1 MPGLRPA
8 FQKDGGTITAAN
20 ASKLNDGAAALIL
33 TTAEHAE
40 KLGKKPI
47 ARLVAQATFAHEPE
61 WFTTAPIEATR
72 RALAKANLEVAD
84 IDLWEFNEA
93 FAVVPMAA
101 IKDLGLDPAKVNVN
115 GGAIS
120 IGHPIG
126 ASGARIITP
135 PQRPQ
140 EKQRSL
146 RRRQH
151 LPGRRRSH
159 LGGGRTARLI
169 RGAMP

>member
-47 ARLVAQATFAHEPE
+47 ARLVAQATFAQEPE
-61 WFTTAPIEATR
+61 WFTTAPVDATR
-72 RALAKANLEVAD
+72 RALKKAGLEIAD

-101 IKDLGLDPAKVNVN
+101 IKELGLDPAKVNVN

-126 ASGARIITP
+126 ASGARIITTLLNAL
-135 PQRPQ
+135 Q
-140 EKQRSL
+140 KSG
-146 RRRQH
+146 
-151 LPGRRRSH
+151 GRYGVASIC
-159 LGGGRTARLI
+159 LGGGEATSVVVERL
-169 RGAMP
+169 